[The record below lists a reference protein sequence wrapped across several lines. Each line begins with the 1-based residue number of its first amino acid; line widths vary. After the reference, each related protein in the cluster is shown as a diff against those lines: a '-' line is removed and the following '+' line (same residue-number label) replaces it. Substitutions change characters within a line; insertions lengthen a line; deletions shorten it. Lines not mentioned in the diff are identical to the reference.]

1 MGRAATGLVVNTLT
15 VRRGEAPH
23 AFLRRSGLE
32 PSLLPTTPLT
42 LWPEC
47 GVPHANRRGRF
58 NGVTLAFLGLQIPEG
73 KEVPFQAWPGVR
85 TVEGTP
91 AFRGGP
97 QSAAHP
103 GV

>member
-1 MGRAATGLVVNTLT
+1 M
-15 VRRGEAPH
+15 
-23 AFLRRSGLE
+23 
-32 PSLLPTTPLT
+32 PLT

-73 KEVPFQAWPGVR
+73 KEVPFRPGLAFAPSM
-85 TVEGTP
+85 GKP

-97 QSAAHP
+97 QSAVHP